1 MSLTKEQILGFWFSS
16 PNFVAAE
23 IAARQGYRNAVLDI
37 EHGSFDLA
45 ALDRFIPFARAL
57 GFNVMAKV
65 LAPERSPIQQALDF
79 GASAVVIPHIQGE
92 AHARQVA
99 AYAKFPD
106 PGAPGLRERSYAGG
120 RTVQYQGPDAEF
132 FAREN
137 AATRCLPMVET
148 PGALAEIDGILALPT
163 VDGVFVGPSD
173 LALRRGR
180 GSYQR
185 NDADWKD
192 IETIAKA
199 AKAAGKPWYMPA
211 WAPVERE
218 ISVRLGVSAM
228 ICTMEFGSLYSGIE
242 ASKKTLMEE
251 LSSLG

>member
-1 MSLTKEQILGFWFSS
+1 MPLTQEQVLGFWFSS

-23 IAARQGYRNAVLDI
+23 IAYRLGYRTALLDI

-45 ALDRFIPFARAL
+45 ALDRFIPFARQM
-57 GFNVMAKV
+57 GFTVWAKV
-65 LAPERSPIQQALDF
+65 LGPDRSPIQQALDF
-79 GASAVVIPHIQGE
+79 GANAVVIPHVMGE
-92 AHARQVA
+92 DHARQVA

-106 PGAPGLRERSYAGG
+106 PKAPGLRERSYAGG
-120 RTVQYQGPDAEF
+120 RTVQYQGPAPEF

-137 AATRCLPMVET
+137 AATKCFPMIEDA
-148 PGALAEIDGILALPT
+148 GALDEIDGIFALPT

-173 LALRRGR
+173 LALSRGR

-185 NDADWKD
+185 SDADFKD
-192 IETIAKA
+192 LEIIAKA

-218 ISVRLGVSAM
+218 VSTRLGVSAM
-228 ICTMEFGSLYSGIE
+228 ICSMEFGALYSGIE
-242 ASKKTLMEE
+242 ASKQALLKEI
-251 LSSLG
+251 S

>member
-1 MSLTKEQILGFWFSS
+1 MSLTKEQVLGFWFSS

-45 ALDRFIPFARAL
+45 LLDRFIPFARAL

-79 GASAVVIPHIQGE
+79 GANAVVIPHIQGE

-106 PGAPGLRERSYAGG
+106 PKAPGLRERSYAGG

-148 PGALAEIDGILALPT
+148 PGALAEIEGILALPT

-192 IETIAKA
+192 IEAIAQA
-199 AKAAGKPWYMPA
+199 ARVAGKPWYMPA

-218 ISVRLGVSAM
+218 VSVRLGVSAM
-228 ICTMEFGSLYSGIE
+228 ICTMEFGALHVGIE
-242 ASKKTLMEE
+242 ASRKMLTEE
-251 LSSLG
+251 LSPLG